1 MKNEII
7 QNLRELDKFKEIIE
21 QIETKKTPINISGLV
36 FVGKSHMIS
45 TIKEDIKRPICV
57 ITYNELQAKNLV
69 KDLRFF
75 IDKVEYFGKR
85 EIASYD
91 YVSESKDLPY
101 SRIEVLNKIR
111 NKEVNVVVTTIEAI
125 MQSMIPKETLYKN
138 ILKFT
143 VGSVFENTGFTGK
156 KNLNN
161 LKQLL
166 LLMGYERSDLV
177 ENRGQFS
184 IRGGIVDIGLT
195 EKTGVRIEFWGDEV
209 DSIRYFNLSSQ
220 RTTEMTNKITI
231 YPAHEYILDY
241 EKDKEAIPEY
251 SNIVANICNK
261 IRNKY
266 LAKANEIYS
275 NENIKDTSVNK
286 EIQNNN
292 ISGNSKDYNVK
303 ISEVKISDKAK
314 EKVESD
320 IEAIQNGEYISKI
333 DKYFNEFYGKVG
345 SFIDYLPKNILLFID
360 ENSKINQRIENILIE
375 NNNLIKS
382 LVEKERFVPEGIL
395 NVSEFSSENWNNLYN
410 EKQTIYLEENNSK
423 EVNKFEFNYRQ
434 VNFYKSEIEIL
445 INDIKKWQSENKKIV
460 ILAGGKESV
469 DKVKELLKEYEI
481 GTNSRPVPKD
491 ERDGTNRPV
500 PKPDKLVGKEP
511 VPEPDILTGG
521 LSSGFEFYDA
531 NLVVISLAEAFE
543 GEVKK
548 RKASP
553 TFRQGEKI
561 VFADLKPGDFVV
573 HKTHG
578 IGEFVGVNTIEADG
592 VTKDYI
598 KIRYKNDDMLYV
610 PTNNLDN
617 VRKYIGGGDTAPTL
631 NKLGSKEWSNT
642 KARVKKNLREVAKDL
657 IELYAKRQKIKG
669 YAFSKDTD
677 WQKQFEENFPYQET
691 DDQLRCI
698 DEVKKDMEQQRPMDR
713 LLCGDVGYGKT
724 EVAIRAAFKAVMDHK
739 QVAYLVPTTVLA
751 NQQYEGF
758 KSRMEN
764 FGVNVELLNRFRTK
778 KEQNEVIKKLK
789 LGDVDVVI
797 GTHRILSEDVVFKD
811 LGLLI
816 IDEEHRFG
824 VKDKEKI
831 KKLKTSVDVLTM
843 TATPIPRTLHMSI
856 LGVRDM
862 SVIYEPPQNRRPVQ
876 TYVLEYDTEVVK
888 EAITKELERNG
899 QVFYLYNNVE
909 SIPKKAMEI
918 QELVPEAKVE
928 FAHGKMTGR
937 ELEDIMERFVKQEIN
952 VLVCT
957 TILESGI
964 DIPNANTIIVEN
976 ADRLGLAQ
984 LYQIRGRVGRSDK
997 QAYAYVTYKRD
1008 KLLSEVADKRLK
1020 AIREFTEFGSGFKIA
1035 MRDLEIRGAGSLLGE
1050 IQHGHMEQVGYDTY
1064 CNLLDQ
1070 VVKEM
1075 QGIEVNESDE
1085 EQEIQIDINV
1095 SSYIPDSYIENSSQ
1109 KIEVYQNIALCRT
1122 EEDIQNVIDEIIDR
1136 YGIMP
1141 KELENLI
1148 EVARIKELCRMAGVV
1163 KVSEKKNIMMLNT
1176 QSNSK
1181 SVVFYFDKNKYN
1193 PEIVDTLIKKYG
1205 YNIKFSAGIE
1215 PYITLKIGNATEEE
1229 LIEKVKEFLKTVDKG
1244 TTAFCPQK

>member
-1 MKNEII
+1 M
-7 QNLRELDKFKEIIE
+7 
-21 QIETKKTPINISGLV
+21 
-36 FVGKSHMIS
+36 GKSHIIS
-45 TIKEDIKRPICV
+45 GIKEDVKRPICV
-57 ITYNELQAKNLV
+57 VTYNELQAKNLV

-101 SRIEVLNKIR
+101 SRIEVLNKIK

-125 MQSMIPKETLYKN
+125 MQSMIPKDALYKN
-138 ILKFT
+138 ILTFT
-143 VGSVFENTGFTGK
+143 IGNVFENSGFVGK

-209 DSIRYFNLSSQ
+209 DSIRYFNISSQ
-220 RTTEMTNKITI
+220 RTTEMTEKITI

-251 SNIVANICNK
+251 SNIASNICNK
-261 IRNKY
+261 IKEKY
-266 LAKANEIYS
+266 IDVKGIS
-275 NENIKDTSVNK
+275 N
-286 EIQNNN
+286 
-292 ISGNSKDYNVK
+292 
-303 ISEVKISDKAK
+303 VKISDKAK

-320 IEAIQNGEYISKI
+320 LEAIQNGEYISKI
-333 DKYFNEFYGKVG
+333 DKYFNEFYEKVG
-345 SFIDYLPKNILLFID
+345 SFLDYLPKNVLLCID

-382 LVEKERFVPEGIL
+382 LVEKERFIPEGIL
-395 NVSEFSSENWNNLYN
+395 NVSRFSSENWNNLYN

-445 INDIKKWQSENKKIV
+445 ISDIKKWQKENKKIF

-491 ERDGTNRPV
+491 DKDGTNRPV
-500 PKPDKLVGKEP
+500 PESAKWHFSDRHQCA
-511 VPEPDILTGG
+511 ILEGG

-561 VFADLKPGDFVV
+561 VFADLKPGDYVV

-677 WQKQFEENFPYQET
+677 WQKQFEEEFPYQET

-698 DEVKKDMEQQRPMDR
+698 DEVKKDMEQPRPMDR

-789 LGDVDVVI
+789 LGEVDVVI

-831 KKLKTSVDVLTM
+831 KKLKASVDVLTM

-876 TYVLEYDTEVVK
+876 TYVLEYDTEVIK

-909 SIPKKAMEI
+909 NIPKKAIEI

-928 FAHGKMTGR
+928 FAHGKMTGK

-997 QAYAYVTYKRD
+997 QAFAYITYKRD

-1075 QGIEVNESDE
+1075 QGIEVKESDE
-1085 EQEIQIDINV
+1085 EPEIQIDINV

-1148 EVARIKELCRMAGVV
+1148 EVARIKELCRIAGVV

-1193 PEIVDTLIKKYG
+1193 PEIVDTLVKKYG

-1215 PYITLKIGNATEEE
+1215 PYITLKIGNVTEDE
-1229 LIEKVKEFLKTVDKG
+1229 LIEKIKEFLKE
-1244 TTAFCPQK
+1244 CSSYNS